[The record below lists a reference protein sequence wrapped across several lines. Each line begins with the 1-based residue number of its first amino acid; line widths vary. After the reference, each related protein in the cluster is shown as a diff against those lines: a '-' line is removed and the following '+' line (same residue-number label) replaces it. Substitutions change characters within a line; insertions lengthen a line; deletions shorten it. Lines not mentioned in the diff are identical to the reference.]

1 MADAL
6 GELGSLIAQRRVGL
20 GLSLRDA
27 SKQAGVPVATL
38 ARVEQGRTPDLA
50 TFRRL
55 VEWLG
60 VSPDRFFTP
69 TERTANTPDVIAA
82 HLRMD
87 PALSPEAADKIAGI
101 VRDLYESLAAK
112 ERRLTVHLRA
122 AKTFTPAAMRL
133 FVDLLDQMQDAL
145 DSSSTGV

>member
-1 MADAL
+1 MADAF
-6 GELGSLIAQRRVGL
+6 GELGALIAQRRVEL

-27 SKQAGVPVATL
+27 SRQAGVPVATL

-50 TFRRL
+50 TFQRL

-60 VSPDRFFTP
+60 VPPERFFTT
-69 TERTANTPDVIAA
+69 TERTANTPDAIAA
-82 HLRMD
+82 HLKMD

-101 VRDLYESLAAK
+101 VRDLYESLAVK

-133 FVDLLDQMQDAL
+133 FTELLDQMQEAL
-145 DSSSTGV
+145 DSSNRLV

>member
-6 GELGSLIAQRRVGL
+6 GELGSLIAQRRAEL

-27 SKQAGVPVATL
+27 SRQAGVPVATL

-60 VSPDRFFTP
+60 VPPERFFRA
-69 TERTANTPDVIAA
+69 TERTANTPDAIAV
-82 HLRMD
+82 HLKMD

-101 VRDLYESLAAK
+101 VRDLYESLAVK

-133 FVDLLDQMQDAL
+133 FADLLDQMQEAL
-145 DSSSTGV
+145 DSPSTWG

>member
-6 GELGSLIAQRRVGL
+6 GELGSLVAQRRTEL
-20 GLSLRDA
+20 RLSLREA
-27 SKQAGVPVATL
+27 SRQAGVPVATL

-50 TFRRL
+50 TFRSL
-55 VEWLG
+55 VAWLG
-60 VSPDRFFTP
+60 VSPERFFTP
-69 TERTANTPDVIAA
+69 TERTESTPSAIAS
-82 HLRMD
+82 HLKMD

-101 VRDLYESLAAK
+101 VRDLYEALAVK

-145 DSSSTGV
+145 DSSSKGV